1 MRYNPSI
8 ALMQWG
14 MSCVATTT
22 VGASS
27 GGLKGVVIIIM
38 SISQTDTTS
47 ETTEIAEIA
56 ETPKTIETARD
67 PLDIQDAHS
76 EDEGYPPVT
85 IADIWQAHKLLKPL
99 IHHTILTPSRT
110 LSDITGADIYLKA
123 EHMQRGGSFKVR
135 GATYKISRLTEKQK
149 RAGVIAAS
157 AGNHAQG
164 VAIAAAEQ
172 HIPCTIVMPENAP
185 LAKVMATQG
194 YGASV
199 ELYGATYDDAY
210 QRCLELQQ
218 QLGATYIHAFDDPDI
233 ITGQGTLGL
242 EMLNDLP
249 DADAIVVPIGG
260 GGLISG
266 IATAARALKPDI
278 TIIGVEAEGAPGCRV
293 SLDKGSLQT
302 LPAITTIADGIAVK
316 RPGALTFSIIK
327 QLVDEVVLVNDEDII
342 KAVLLLMERCKMLVE
357 GAGAAGLAALLSG
370 AIHLE
375 GKKVLVPL
383 TGGNIDINL
392 VGRFI
397 EHALAAAGR
406 YFVIHA
412 RLNDRPGELM
422 RMLGIIAE
430 MRINVIDVRYQRI
443 SNRLPI
449 MQREETITLET
460 RDRAQCEELLRRLH
474 DAGYIVEEA
483 TIVE

>member
-1 MRYNPSI
+1 
-8 ALMQWG
+8 
-14 MSCVATTT
+14 MSGT
-22 VGASS
+22 VG
-27 GGLKGVVIIIM
+27 
-38 SISQTDTTS
+38 TS
-47 ETTEIAEIA
+47 ETPGTL
-56 ETPKTIETARD
+56 ETPETARD
-67 PLDIQDAHS
+67 PLDIRDARA
-76 EDEGYPPVT
+76 EEEGHPPVT
-85 IADIWQAHKLLKPL
+85 IADIWQAHELLKPRL
-99 IHHTILTPSRT
+99 HHTTLTHSHT
-110 LSDITGADIYLKA
+110 LSNMTGANIYLKA

-135 GATYKISRLTEKQK
+135 GATYKLSRLSDKQR

-164 VAIAAAEQ
+164 VAIAAAEYG
-172 HIPCTIVMPENAP
+172 IPCTIVMPENAP
-185 LAKVMATQG
+185 LAKVTATQG
-194 YGASV
+194 YGAKV

-233 ITGQGTLGL
+233 IAGQGTLGL
-242 EMLNDLP
+242 EMLTDLP

-266 IATAARALKPDI
+266 IAIAARALKPDI

-293 SLDKGSLQT
+293 SLDAGSLQT

-316 RPGALTFSIIK
+316 RPGALTFSLIRK
-327 QLVDEVVLVNDEDII
+327 LVDEVVLVNDESIV

-357 GAGAAGLAALLSG
+357 GAGAAGLAALLNG
-370 AIHLE
+370 AIKLP

-397 EHALAAAGR
+397 EHGLAVAGR
-406 YFVIHA
+406 YFVIHT

-422 RMLGIIAE
+422 RMLAIIAD
-430 MRINVIDVRYQRI
+430 MRVNVIDVRHQRL

-460 RDRAQCEELLRRLH
+460 RDRTQCDELLRRLRE
-474 DAGYIVEEA
+474 AGYMVEEA
-483 TIVE
+483 TTLEG